1 MADPTWA
8 ARPPELND
16 TLIKGG
22 VGVPTMVANGAAWA
36 SVAAAHHSTAV
47 ASSVNTAATSATWLG
62 MGSASSAVQATTLN
76 VELHGLAGWVDVKPA
91 IAEAAVSA
99 YQLAY
104 SSMRTAEE
112 CLANRT
118 EWGNDNAINPLVFF
132 ALTPRITSLDLTYFG
147 GYWPNNAAVG
157 ATYGATLTTLA
168 ASLAIPPPIASM
180 GASPAAPAA
189 AAEAVAE
196 AGGQTAASGAMKSSF
211 QAVNEASQSTQQG
224 TSGAADMGGQLSSM
238 LGPVQEIGSQ
248 VMQLPQQAMQVPQQ
262 AMQPLQSVMGMFA
275 NPSMFGGASPAASA
289 LSSTA
294 APAGGVPA
302 GALSS
307 GVSGGGGGATGGGG
321 APASSFTRPVSA
333 FEPGGGGRAVG
344 LRPAGVLNASEAG
357 PHPVTT
363 TGGGGMGGM
372 PVGHGAGG
380 ARGGQSEKESAR
392 TASVSFADQRV

>member
-1 MADPTWA
+1 MADPSWA

-22 VGVPTMVANGAAWA
+22 AGVPTMVANGAAWA

-47 ASSVNTAATSATWLG
+47 ASTVNTAATSATWLG
-62 MGSASSAVQATTLN
+62 MGSVSSAVQATTLN

-91 IAEAAVSA
+91 IIEAAVAA

-118 EWGNDNAINPLVFF
+118 EWGNDNAINPLVFG
-132 ALTPRITSLDLTYFG
+132 ALTPRIVSLDATYFG

-157 ATYGATLTTLA
+157 ASYGATLTTLA

-211 QAVNEASQSTQQG
+211 QAVSETSQATQQG
-224 TSGAADMGGQLSSM
+224 TSGAADMGGQVSSM
-238 LGPVQEIGSQ
+238 LGPVPEIGSQ

-262 AMQPLQSVMGMFA
+262 AMQPLQSMMGMFA

-289 LSSTA
+289 VASTAA
-294 APAGGVPA
+294 APAGAGVPA
-302 GALSS
+302 SAL
-307 GVSGGGGGATGGGG
+307 SGGGGAVGGGGGG

-333 FEPGGGGRAVG
+333 FEPGGTGRAQG
-344 LRPAGVLNASEAG
+344 LRPAGVLNASEVG
-357 PHPVTT
+357 PRPVT
-363 TGGGGMGGM
+363 TGGGGAMGGM

-380 ARGGQSEKESAR
+380 ARGGQSEKEAR